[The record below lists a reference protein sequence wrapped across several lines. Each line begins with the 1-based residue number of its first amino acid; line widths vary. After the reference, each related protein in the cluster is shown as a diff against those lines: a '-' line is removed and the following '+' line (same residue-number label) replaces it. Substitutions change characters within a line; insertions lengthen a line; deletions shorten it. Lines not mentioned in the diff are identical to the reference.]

1 MNVNDVQS
9 DIDTTA
15 AAVAARGIRKSY
27 GSTRALRGVDLALA
41 PGRCL
46 GLVGRNGAGK
56 STMVSILS
64 GLQRQDDGE
73 VTFGGAP
80 APPAGAVHAWRERI
94 ATVHQHSMIVPELS
108 VAENVFLGRLP
119 RRGGRVDWRQV
130 RAQAN
135 TVLGEWGSGVDAG
148 GLCRDLSVEQRQ
160 IVELARAV
168 AAGTRVLLLDE
179 PTAALE
185 HDAVQ
190 RLFSRVRQLVD
201 SGVAVLYISHHLE
214 EVFEICDDVAVLR
227 DGELVLSAPV
237 SELDT
242 DGLVDAM
249 VHGVRGTAAGE
260 SGHDQGVSAA
270 RAAEGGAGSE
280 PSAPSEAGPEADA
293 EAEPASVP
301 GIMPIA
307 VDGVSARTGGDAG
320 GDAGRP
326 VLELRSLTAASSLG
340 DLHEVSLTVAPG
352 ECVGVVGLIS
362 SGVVTL
368 GRITAGTRAADSGDV
383 VVDGAALPPGD
394 RAAALKAGVGYIPED
409 RRAAGFVG
417 GLSIA
422 ENMTM
427 SVTDRLSA
435 GRLGVL
441 SPRAVLNAAEPWA
454 DSLALVAASL
464 RQPVSDLS
472 GGNQQKVTVARA
484 LARGPKL
491 VVAITPT
498 RGVDVASKEL
508 LLKSLRQAADAGA
521 GLLLA
526 TDELDDLVYCDRVLV
541 LVRGR
546 ITAQV
551 PGGRLDRAAMIAEI
565 EGVAGAAARQ
575 NPETEAGET
584 L

>member
-1 MNVNDVQS
+1 
-9 DIDTTA
+9 
-15 AAVAARGIRKSY
+15 
-27 GSTRALRGVDLALA
+27 
-41 PGRCL
+41 
-46 GLVGRNGAGK
+46 
-56 STMVSILS
+56 
-64 GLQRQDDGE
+64 
-73 VTFGGAP
+73 
-80 APPAGAVHAWRERI
+80 
-94 ATVHQHSMIVPELS
+94 
-108 VAENVFLGRLP
+108 
-119 RRGGRVDWRQV
+119 
-130 RAQAN
+130 
-135 TVLGEWGSGVDAG
+135 
-148 GLCRDLSVEQRQ
+148 
-160 IVELARAV
+160 
-168 AAGTRVLLLDE
+168 
-179 PTAALE
+179 
-185 HDAVQ
+185 
-190 RLFSRVRQLVD
+190 
-201 SGVAVLYISHHLE
+201 
-214 EVFEICDDVAVLR
+214 
-227 DGELVLSAPV
+227 
-237 SELDT
+237 
-242 DGLVDAM
+242 
-249 VHGVRGTAAGE
+249 
-260 SGHDQGVSAA
+260 
-270 RAAEGGAGSE
+270 
-280 PSAPSEAGPEADA
+280 
-293 EAEPASVP
+293 
-301 GIMPIA
+301 
-307 VDGVSARTGGDAG
+307 
-320 GDAGRP
+320 
-326 VLELRSLTAASSLG
+326 
-340 DLHEVSLTVAPG
+340 VAPG

-368 GRITAGTRAADSGDV
+368 GRITAGTQAAGSGDV

-394 RAAALKAGVGYIPED
+394 RAAALRAGVGYIPED

-441 SPRAVLNAAEPWA
+441 APRAVLNAAEPWA

-464 RQPVSDLS
+464 GQPVSDLS

-491 VVAITPT
+491 VVAVTPT

-551 PGGRLDRAAMIAEI
+551 PGGRFERAAMIAEI